1 MTEPAHDAPGPVG
14 GPAETPVP
22 AVPPVVD
29 PAVPAEVDP
38 APPPEVGP
46 ALLPGV
52 DPALP
57 PPPPA
62 PPGERLVRHVDIDLA
77 PRSVVVALLVIVT
90 LVLTYWML
98 TSIPA
103 VLIRSALGI
112 FLALALNPVVD
123 AAMRRLRV
131 RRAVA
136 VTLVVGGFLVAAGA
150 FGVLAVPRAVNQLSH
165 VGDQVSGV
173 IGDLD
178 DVPLVGKAI
187 RDNGIDQRVADFLDN
202 LPDTLATRDK
212 ALRGIVTRAGDG
224 LVTVFWV
231 LLVAITALLDGPRLA
246 GDIRDVLPGPLH
258 AELNHFGDVAYRVI
272 GRYAAGTGF
281 LAIVNAA
288 AVTTIGLAL
297 GTPLAPLVGVWSG
310 LWNIVPQIG
319 GFMGGATLVVL
330 SLTKG
335 VDTGLLA
342 AGIFLVFQQVEN
354 HVLQPVIIGRTIRIS
369 PLANMTAVLAG
380 AAAGGFV
387 GALLA
392 NPILAIGKAFFGEY
406 RLRTAARAGPAPE
419 PPAPA

>member
-1 MTEPAHDAPGPVG
+1 VTEPAHDAPGPVG
-14 GPAETPVP
+14 PPAETP
-22 AVPPVVD
+22 APPGVD
-29 PAVPAEVDP
+29 PALPVAVDP
-38 APPPEVGP
+38 GLP
-46 ALLPGV
+46 PGV

-62 PPGERLVRHVDIDLA
+62 PPEERLVRHVDIDLA
-77 PRSVVVALLVIVT
+77 PRSVVFALLVIVT

-98 TSIPA
+98 TAIPA

-123 AAMRRLRV
+123 AATRRLRV

-178 DVPLVGKAI
+178 DVPLAGKAI

-224 LVTVFWV
+224 LVTVFWL

-246 GDIRDVLPGPLH
+246 GEIRDVLPASLH
-258 AELNHFGDVAYRVI
+258 AEINHFGDVAYRVV

-281 LAIVNAA
+281 LAVVNAA

-310 LWNIVPQIG
+310 LWNVVPQIG

-330 SLTKG
+330 SLTTG
-335 VDTGLLA
+335 LHTGLLA
-342 AGIFLVFQQVEN
+342 AAAFLVFQQVEN
-354 HVLQPVIIGRTIRIS
+354 HVLQPVIIGRTIRVS

-406 RLRTAARAGPAPE
+406 RLRTAARAE
-419 PPAPA
+419 PPARA